1 MIEFLKDW
9 YQRHFTDPQVV
20 LLAVLLIIGFAVVL
34 FAGRILAPLLAAIVL
49 AYLLDGAVVRLE
61 QWKIP
66 RWLASTIVFVLFLIA
81 VTAMMVWL
89 IPLLS
94 RQLVQFFT
102 EVPNMIAEGQKLLLQ
117 LPEKYPDLVSDE
129 EITALISQFRGQVAD
144 LGQKVV
150 STSFASVLNLIT
162 VLVYLIL
169 VPVLI
174 FFLLK
179 DKQKILDW
187 ASGFLPRERK
197 LVTQVWNEMNAKIAS
212 YARGKFVEIIIVW
225 VVSYITFTLF
235 DLNYAMLL
243 SVTIGLS
250 VIIPYVGA
258 AAAGIPVLLISY
270 FQFGLSMTTL
280 YIVGAYAIIQFL
292 DGNVLVPVLFSEVV
306 NLHPVAIIA
315 AVLIFGGLWGLWGI
329 FFAIPLATLVQA
341 VLNAW
346 PSNPVERDSPTT
358 QAG

>member
-1 MIEFLKDW
+1 MIKFLKDW

-20 LLAVLLIIGFAVVL
+20 LLAVLLILGFAVVL
-34 FAGRILAPLLAAIVL
+34 FAGKILAPLLAAIVI

-61 QWKIP
+61 NWKLP
-66 RWLASTIVFVLFLIA
+66 RWLASTIVFIIFSILFAAILI
-81 VTAMMVWL
+81 WL

-102 EVPNMIAEGQKLLLQ
+102 EVPNMIGEGQKLLLQ
-117 LPEKYPDLVSDE
+117 LPEKYPDFISDE
-129 EITALISQFRGQVAD
+129 EVTALIGQFRGQVAD
-144 LGQKVV
+144 MGQKVV
-150 STSFASVLNLIT
+150 STSFASVLNIIT
-162 VLVYLIL
+162 VLVYLVL

-179 DKQKILDW
+179 DKPKILNW
-187 ASGFLPRERK
+187 AGGFLPRERG
-197 LVTQVWNEMNAKIAS
+197 LAMQVWNEMNAKIAS

-235 DLNYAMLL
+235 NLNYAMLL

-258 AAAGIPVLLISY
+258 AAAGIPVLFISY
-270 FQFGLSMTTL
+270 FQFGLSMPML
-280 YIVGAYAIIQFL
+280 YVVSAYTVIQFL
-292 DGNVLVPVLFSEVV
+292 DGNILVPVLFSEVV
-306 NLHPVAIIA
+306 NLHPIAIIA
-315 AVLIFGGLWGLWGI
+315 AVLIFGGIWGLWGI

-346 PSNPVERDSPTT
+346 PNNLVESDNITT
-358 QAG
+358 PAD

>member
-1 MIEFLKDW
+1 MIKFLKDW

-20 LLAVLLIIGFAVVL
+20 LLAVLLILGFAVVL
-34 FAGRILAPLLAAIVL
+34 FAGKILAPLLAAIVI

-61 QWKIP
+61 RWKLP
-66 RWLASTIVFVLFLIA
+66 RWLASTIVFIISSILFGAMLI
-81 VTAMMVWL
+81 WL

-94 RQLVQFFT
+94 KQLVQFFT
-102 EVPNMIAEGQKLLLQ
+102 ELPNMIGEAQQSLLQ
-117 LPEKYPDLVSDE
+117 LPGKYPGFISDE
-129 EITALISQFRGQVAD
+129 EVAALIGQFRGQVAN

-150 STSFASVLNLIT
+150 STSLASVLNIIT

-179 DKQKILDW
+179 DKQNILGW
-187 ASGFLPRERK
+187 AGGFLPRDRS
-197 LVTQVWNEMNAKIAS
+197 LSMQVWNEMNAKIAS
-212 YARGKFVEIIIVW
+212 YVRGKVVEIIIIW
-225 VVSYITFTLF
+225 IVSYITFSLF
-235 DLNYAMLL
+235 DLNFAMLL
-243 SVTIGLS
+243 SVAAGLS

-258 AAAGIPVLLISY
+258 AVAGIPVLLISY
-270 FQFGLSMTTL
+270 FQFGWSMPML
-280 YIVGAYAIIQFL
+280 YVVSAYAVIQFL
-292 DGNVLVPVLFSEVV
+292 DGNILVPVLFSEVV

-315 AVLIFGGLWGLWGI
+315 AVLVFGGIWGFWGI

-346 PSNPVERDSPTT
+346 PKGLVEPDNPESVSS
-358 QAG
+358 